1 MQGVN
6 VGAVFMFWWAS
17 KTKMEARLKP
27 MFQNEYD
34 IPEREPKYGKTV
46 IETNPSYGKKIV
58 KVKG

>member
-1 MQGVN
+1 
-6 VGAVFMFWWAS
+6 
-17 KTKMEARLKP
+17 MEARLKP